1 MEALPLLALSLIG
14 GSLGYT
20 ALVYGVGLLA
30 MLLSVIAFQF
40 RHRVTI
46 ILFNLFGQL
55 CWVLY
60 FLMQSDHT
68 SAIACLLSAVM
79 LAVFSMKDRWSW
91 TTGAPSVVLF
101 TALVCGFSLLSFSSW
116 LDIFPLLAG
125 LFCVLANSRSTEK
138 RLRQLSLFW
147 CAFWLLNSILR
158 FYPVALL
165 NDLFCTASAAH
176 SLYRFREK

>member
-1 MEALPLLALSLIG
+1 MLALSIAS
-14 GSLGYT
+14 GSLAYT
-20 ALVYGVGLLA
+20 ILLYGVGLLA

-68 SAIACLLSAVM
+68 SAITCGLSAVM
-79 LAVFSMKDRWSW
+79 LAVFSMKDRLKW
-91 TTGAPSVVLF
+91 TTSTPSVILF
-101 TALVCGFSLLSFSSW
+101 AALSCGFSLSTFSTW
-116 LDIFPLLAG
+116 LDVFPLLAG

-147 CAFWLLNSILR
+147 CAFWLLNSALR

-165 NDLFCTASAAH
+165 NDLFCTASATL

>member
-1 MEALPLLALSLIG
+1 MLALSIAS
-14 GSLGYT
+14 GSLAYT
-20 ALVYGVGLLA
+20 ILLYGVGLLA

-68 SAIACLLSAVM
+68 SAITCGLSAVM
-79 LAVFSMKDRWSW
+79 LAVFSMKDRLKW
-91 TTGAPSVVLF
+91 TTSTPSVILF
-101 TALVCGFSLLSFSSW
+101 AALSCGFSLSTFSTW
-116 LDIFPLLAG
+116 LDVFPLLAG

-147 CAFWLLNSILR
+147 CAFWLLNSALR

-165 NDLFCTASAAH
+165 NDLFCTASAAL

>member
-1 MEALPLLALSLIG
+1 MFALSIAS
-14 GSLGYT
+14 GSLAYT
-20 ALVYGVGLLA
+20 ILLYGVGLLA

-68 SAIACLLSAVM
+68 SAITCGLSAVM
-79 LAVFSMKDRWSW
+79 LAVFSMKDRLKW
-91 TTGAPSVVLF
+91 TTSTPSVILF
-101 TALVCGFSLLSFSSW
+101 AALSCGFSLSTFSTW
-116 LDIFPLLAG
+116 LDVFPLLAG

-147 CAFWLLNSILR
+147 CAFWLLNSALR

-165 NDLFCTASAAH
+165 NDLFCTASAAL